1 MKKLFIVIPAYNE
14 ADNIEQL
21 VDDWYPVVN
30 RINRESQLVIIDDGS
45 KDDTYKILKKL
56 KKSHPQL
63 TCITKPNAGHGAT
76 VLYGYHYALEHD
88 ADSS

>member
-21 VDDWYPVVN
+21 VDDWYPVVK

-56 KKSHPQL
+56 KKKLS
-63 TCITKPNAGHGAT
+63 AT
-76 VLYGYHYALEHD
+76 NLYY
-88 ADSS
+88 

>member
-56 KKSHPQL
+56 TPSILNEAKTIIAIKKPLCKYSL
-63 TCITKPNAGHGAT
+63 FLGK
-76 VLYGYHYALEHD
+76 
-88 ADSS
+88 